1 MLLTHLRLLEVV
13 DEMLDVAEATPET
26 EEEIDD
32 VDREV
37 DKVELV
43 VGMITA
49 DELELE
55 LEVLE
60 VLEEMSVD
68 VVLELETTD
77 WDGAGIATE
86 ELGLLVETAA
96 LEAEALVA
104 DTAPFKA
111 TSHTSEA
118 WKSDMCSILT
128 KQSSDA
134 TKRTKG
140 IVGDWEDAK
149 EGKLVKRGQLEL

>member
-26 EEEIDD
+26 EEEIND

-37 DKVELV
+37 DEVELV

-77 WDGAGIATE
+77 
-86 ELGLLVETAA
+86 
-96 LEAEALVA
+96 
-104 DTAPFKA
+104 
-111 TSHTSEA
+111 
-118 WKSDMCSILT
+118 
-128 KQSSDA
+128 
-134 TKRTKG
+134 
-140 IVGDWEDAK
+140 
-149 EGKLVKRGQLEL
+149 